1 MPLIPPGV
9 NAGDKPISS
18 VVAKSYSERADP
30 IAKYCAE
37 HTAKPTE
44 LEQNIAHSTLAN
56 HKMGRML
63 GAPEVL
69 QCGKNFIKL
78 IKAKRCLDIG
88 TFTGASAVA
97 WATALPDDGK
107 VISFD
112 VSHDALE
119 QIGMP
124 QINNAHGIAKK
135 IDFVKGSALDGLDR
149 LIANG
154 ESGTY
159 DFAFVDADK
168 VNYINYHD
176 RCMKLI
182 RSGGVIIY
190 DNALWGGS
198 VINPHAND
206 ESTSAIKALNEIV
219 FQDPKCE
226 SMLLNSGDGIHVC
239 FVN

>member
-1 MPLIPPGV
+1 MPLIP
-9 NAGDKPISS
+9 AGKPNENT
-18 VVAKSYSERADP
+18 VTVAVAKSYSEFADP
-30 IAKYCAE
+30 IAKYCAGL
-37 HTAKPTE
+37 TAKLTE
-44 LEQNIAHSTLAN
+44 LEQNIAHDTLAYHQKAN
-56 HKMGRML
+56 ML

-78 IKAKRCLDIG
+78 IKAKKCLDIG
-88 TFTGASAVA
+88 TFTGASAA
-97 WATALPDDGK
+97 SWATALPGDGK
-107 VISFD
+107 VTSFD
-112 VSHDALE
+112 ISHDALE
-119 QIGMP
+119 QIGIP
-124 QINNAHGIAKK
+124 HLKKAHEIVEK

-149 LIANG
+149 LIENG

-168 VNYINYHD
+168 VNYINYHH

-190 DNALWGGS
+190 DNALWDGS
-198 VINPHAND
+198 VIDPLAND
-206 ESTSAIKALNEIV
+206 ESTSAIKALNEVV